1 MKSEF
6 ETDFQAL
13 HAAAL
18 TLATKMIATLQDGE
32 IVALEKATKSGAIIL
47 LRLGPMPNCERVELL
62 LREREG
68 AQHVLAAIGASYVD

>member
-1 MKSEF
+1 MKSQF

-32 IVALEKATKSGAIIL
+32 IEALEKATKSGAIIL
-47 LRLGPMPNCERVELL
+47 LQLGALPACQRVELV

-68 AQHVLAAIGASYVD
+68 ALHTLAAIGASYVD

>member
-1 MKSEF
+1 MKSQF

-32 IVALEKATKSGAIIL
+32 IESIENATKSGAIIL
-47 LRLGPMPNCERVELL
+47 LQLGPLPNCQRVELL

-68 AQHVLAAIGASYVD
+68 ALHTLAAIGANHVE